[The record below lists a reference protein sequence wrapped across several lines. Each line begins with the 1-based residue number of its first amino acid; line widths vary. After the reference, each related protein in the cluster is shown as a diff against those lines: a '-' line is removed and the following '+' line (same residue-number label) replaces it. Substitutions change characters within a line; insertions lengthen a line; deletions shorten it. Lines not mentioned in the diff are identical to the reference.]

1 MSGSE
6 AIVHERV
13 AKWRPILLSGQP
25 VKDMFMAGK
34 AQVSA
39 DVRTG
44 APGDVN
50 QGIKALEQRLI
61 DAVKAAQESHF
72 VTEVRVRPDEN
83 LGLNAV
89 AKVAGPDN

>member
-1 MSGSE
+1 
-6 AIVHERV
+6 V
-13 AKWRPILLSGQP
+13 AKWHPILLSGER
-25 VKDMFMAGK
+25 VEDMFPAGK

-50 QGIKALEQRLI
+50 LGIKALEQRLV
-61 DAVKAAQESHF
+61 DAVNAAQDSHF

-89 AKVAGPDN
+89 VKVAGPDN

>member
-1 MSGSE
+1 MSVPE
-6 AIVHERV
+6 AIVRERV
-13 AKWRPILLSGQP
+13 AKWRPILLSGGHVEDTFP
-25 VKDMFMAGK
+25 AGK

-61 DAVKAAQESHF
+61 DAVTAAQESHF